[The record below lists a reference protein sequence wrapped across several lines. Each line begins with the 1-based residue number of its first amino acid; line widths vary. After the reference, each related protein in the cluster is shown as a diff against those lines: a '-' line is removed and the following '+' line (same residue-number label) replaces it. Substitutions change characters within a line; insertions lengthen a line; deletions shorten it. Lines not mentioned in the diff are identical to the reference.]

1 MEERNNLSALKSFIL
16 HIHPGTVPTATLNI
30 TFTLGL
36 GGMGLVLFLLLAVT
50 GILLLFVY
58 EPSAATAYDSIL
70 FLQRNISFGQLI
82 RNIHHFSGNILLI
95 VSFLHLLRVFFT
107 GAFHKPRQFNWI
119 IGLGLFLLIICA
131 NFTGYLLPWDQ
142 LSFWAVT
149 ISTGMLEYVPVI
161 GVWLLKLLRG
171 GDEVGPATLTIFFAL
186 HSAVIPLIMI
196 LLMLFHFWLV
206 RKAGGTVIPRPRDE
220 APPTK
225 PAMAP
230 VIPDLVV
237 REAAVGALLTA
248 FVLIYA
254 IFFNAPLEEAANA
267 GLSPN
272 PAKAPWYFLGLQE
285 LLLHFSPFLAVF
297 IIPGLGSLFICR
309 LPWFRYHNPAI
320 GVWFCSEK
328 GRHMGLIS
336 SLFALMATPLL
347 VVADDLLIE
356 SSTWFS
362 TWLPKTSPVVH
373 DGLILFVILLSA
385 IGTFYFLMKRRFK
398 ATKAEIIQAIF
409 ILLLTAFLVLT
420 VIGIWFRGPKMA
432 LIWPG

>member
-1 MEERNNLSALKSFIL
+1 MEERNNLSALNSFIL
-16 HIHPGTVPTATLNI
+16 HIHPGTVPADTLNF
-30 TFTLGL
+30 TFTYGL

-119 IGLGLFLLIICA
+119 IGLGLFLLIIFA
-131 NFTGYLLPWDQ
+131 DFTGYLLPWDQ

-149 ISTGMLEYVPVI
+149 VCTGMLEYIPVI

-171 GDEVGPATLTIFFAL
+171 GDEVGPVTLTIFFAL
-186 HSAVIPLIMI
+186 HSAVIPFSLI
-196 LLMLFHFWLV
+196 LLMPFHFWLV
-206 RKAGGTVIPRPRDE
+206 RKAGGTVIPRSQDE
-220 APPTK
+220 TPSAK

-230 VIPDLVV
+230 VIPDLLV
-237 REAAVGALLTA
+237 REAAVGALLIA

-254 IFFNAPLEEAANA
+254 VFFNAPLEEAANA

-272 PAKAPWYFLGLQE
+272 PAKAPWYFLGFQE
-285 LLLHFSPFLAVF
+285 LLLHFNPFLAVF
-297 IIPGLGSLFICR
+297 IIPCIGSLFICL
-309 LPWFRYHNPAI
+309 LPWFRYHNPVI
-320 GVWFCSEK
+320 GVWFCSKK
-328 GRHMGLIS
+328 GRRMGLIS
-336 SLFALMATPLL
+336 SLFALTATPLL
-347 VVADDLLIE
+347 VVVDDLLIV
-356 SSTWFS
+356 SSV
-362 TWLPKTSPVVH
+362 WLPKTPPIVYDSF
-373 DGLILFVILLSA
+373 ILFVLLPA
-385 IGTFYFLMKRRFK
+385 VIGTFYFLMKRRFK
-398 ATKAEIIQAIF
+398 ATNAEIIQSIF

-420 VIGIWFRGPKMA
+420 VIGVWFRGPKMA
-432 LIWPG
+432 LTWPG